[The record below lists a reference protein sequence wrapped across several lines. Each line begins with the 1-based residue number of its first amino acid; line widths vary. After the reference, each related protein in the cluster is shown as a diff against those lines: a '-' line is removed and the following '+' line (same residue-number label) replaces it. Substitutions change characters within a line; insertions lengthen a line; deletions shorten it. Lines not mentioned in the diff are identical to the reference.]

1 MGEETMKALL
11 LDGIRHFSYVDVPI
25 PSITA
30 PDQVLIQIKAA
41 SICGSDV
48 HGMDGSTGRRIPPII
63 MGHEASGIVS
73 AVGPGVRTVA
83 PGDRV
88 TFDSTIYCGECF
100 YCRRGEVNLC
110 DNRRVIGVSC
120 QEYKQEGAF
129 AEYLVVPERIIYPL
143 PEGVDFIHGALTEPV
158 AVAAHALTL
167 ARLTPGDTVLIVGTG
182 LIGLLLLQLVRLH
195 TSGTIIAVDI
205 DEKRLALAKALGA
218 DETLLDDKET
228 GSRIK
233 ALTHGRGADQAFEVV
248 GSEKTV
254 AATIEGLRK
263 GGRLTLVGNLSPSI
277 NLPLQS
283 VVTRQLDLQGSCA
296 IAGEYPLALELMAAH
311 KINLDPIIS
320 KVAPLKEGAF
330 WFERLYN
337 REGGLMKVVLEL

>member
-1 MGEETMKALL
+1 MKALV
-11 LDGIRHFSYVDVPI
+11 LDASKHFSYVDVPT
-25 PSITA
+25 PTITE

-63 MGHEASGIVS
+63 MGHEASGIISAIGS
-73 AVGPGVRTVA
+73 AVHNFA

-88 TFDSTIYCGECF
+88 TFDSTIYCGKCF

-120 QEYKQEGAF
+120 QEYKQNGAF
-129 AEYLVVPERIIYPL
+129 AEYLVVPERILYRL
-143 PEGVDFIHGALTEPV
+143 PDEVNFIHGALTEPI
-158 AVAAHALTL
+158 AVAAHALQL
-167 ARLTPGDTVLIVGTG
+167 AKLSPGDSVLIVGTG

-195 TSGTIIAVDI
+195 TSGTVIAVDI
-205 DEKRLALAKALGA
+205 DEQRLALAKKLGA
-218 DETLLDDKET
+218 DVTIVAGAEI

-233 ALTHGRGADQAFEVV
+233 AVTNGRGADQAFEVV

-254 AATIEGLRK
+254 ATAIAGLRK
-263 GGRLTLVGNLSPSI
+263 GGRLTLVGNVSPSI
-277 NLPLQS
+277 TIPLQN
-283 VVTRQLDLQGSCA
+283 VVTHQLDLQGSCA
-296 IAGEYPLALELMAAH
+296 IAGEYTLAIQLMATH

-320 KVAPLKEGAF
+320 AVAPLKDGAL
-330 WFERLYN
+330 WFEKLYN
-337 REGGLMKVVLEL
+337 REPGLLKIVLEQ

>member
-1 MGEETMKALL
+1 MKALVL
-11 LDGIRHFSYVDVPI
+11 VASKNFSYVDVPT
-25 PSITA
+25 PTITE

-63 MGHEASGIVS
+63 MGHEASGIITAIGS
-73 AVGPGVRTVA
+73 AVHNFA

-88 TFDSTIYCGECF
+88 TFDSTIYCGNCF

-120 QEYKQEGAF
+120 QEYKQDGAF
-129 AEYLVVPERIIYPL
+129 AEYLVVPERILYHL
-143 PEGVDFIHGALTEPV
+143 PDEVDFVHGALTEPI
-158 AVAAHALTL
+158 AVAAHALGL
-167 ARLTPGDTVLIVGTG
+167 AKLSPGDSVLIVGTG

-195 TSGTIIAVDI
+195 TSGTVIAVDI
-205 DEKRLALAKALGA
+205 DEKRLGLAKKLGA
-218 DETLLDDKET
+218 DVTIVAGTEI

-233 ALTHGRGADQAFEVV
+233 AVTNERGADQAFEVV

-254 AATIEGLRK
+254 ATAIEGLRK
-263 GGRLTLVGNLSPSI
+263 GGRLTLVGNVSPSI
-277 NLPLQS
+277 NLPLQA

-296 IAGEYPLALELMAAH
+296 IAGEYTLALQLMAAH

-320 KVAPLKEGAF
+320 AVAPLKDGAL

-337 REGGLMKVVLEL
+337 REPGLLKIVLEQ